1 MGLPIKLFLQFSV
14 RARRDYFALEAVV
27 DGFSRDSLIPERR
40 RVLRTPP
47 RFCLSRVSAASFLLS
62 PNFVKK
68 LLFFKKIRFLKKM
81 KHFH

>member
-1 MGLPIKLFLQFSV
+1 MVVEPQQSGPTNQDFFCNLRF

-47 RFCLSRVSAASFLLS
+47 RFCLSKVSATSALR
-62 PNFVKK
+62 VT
-68 LLFFKKIRFLKKM
+68 
-81 KHFH
+81 